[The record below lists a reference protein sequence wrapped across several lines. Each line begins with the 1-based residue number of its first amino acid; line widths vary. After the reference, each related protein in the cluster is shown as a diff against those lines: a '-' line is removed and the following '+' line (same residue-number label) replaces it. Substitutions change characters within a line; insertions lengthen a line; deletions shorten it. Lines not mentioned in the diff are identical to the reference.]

1 MEKTTETTPSYSLQ
15 DQATTER
22 GAGGKLRRPPPRRP
36 PTTPYARPQQNQS
49 LRGRLLSKLVDPACR
64 LIASGA
70 SRILPSLFLKP
81 LNNDSLPPP
90 EPQAHV
96 LLETG
101 ELDEDIEEHTNE
113 EDQSC
118 YSTFVVSETAG
129 TIGTTDG
136 PKAGSGIAERRKGNQ
151 DDIRDDGLSEIE
163 KLMKGKTFS
172 RDEINRLI
180 GIINSKAVDVPQVD
194 QEDRNL
200 TLSTGGAKGLIV
212 SQNLRRPTEE
222 KQDDRNI
229 ATTTR
234 DLATPLSKPTLLN
247 DTAPSP
253 IEIAKAYMANR
264 TSESNLGSKSI
275 ISKDERPTMLADDF
289 ASEPFVPFASPK
301 PSTCWPGSMVHDQRS
316 YLTPQSQRGRF
327 GLHNIPRTPYS
338 RTIYSKSKSKMAH
351 VRGEG
356 DAFLNGSFSPLQQS
370 QTPAYGQ
377 LRSNMVDKGY
387 GSVGPIRRI
396 RHKGTAE
403 IPSRGS
409 IYSHSSLNDPFPVVN
424 SNVSKGQFSS
434 IKKNLERGGASS
446 SSDIQSVDGNRS
458 SEMGIPP
465 VHPHS
470 SQMARTILDHLERT
484 LLTPKKKSEELKIAT
499 SWKKSQSSD
508 VNAAVSAE
516 HNDLQNLGLDSS
528 KSRDKLNNRSS
539 APRNDNSI
547 SVASR
552 ESTIEAKNVKKTS
565 ASDLKVDST
574 VTMFGN
580 NAGSLLDCGKS
591 QDSQMKTAHKDLP
604 KFTGAAV
611 SEAPCEGLLKPSS
624 NSSGNK
630 PVLASI
636 SVTKP
641 EQRWMF
647 TSDNST
653 GFTFPVSAS
662 SGVSSEPP
670 TPTIMPFLSG
680 SSQHQPKEEL
690 TEPSYSFGL
699 NRSSPALVFS
709 FPSTSSAPN
718 HVDAS
723 DISFNFGSDR
733 SSRICFSPIGKNTI
747 CH

>member
-1 MEKTTETTPSYSLQ
+1 
-15 DQATTER
+15 
-22 GAGGKLRRPPPRRP
+22 
-36 PTTPYARPQQNQS
+36 
-49 LRGRLLSKLVDPACR
+49 
-64 LIASGA
+64 
-70 SRILPSLFLKP
+70 
-81 LNNDSLPPP
+81 
-90 EPQAHV
+90 
-96 LLETG
+96 
-101 ELDEDIEEHTNE
+101 
-113 EDQSC
+113 
-118 YSTFVVSETAG
+118 
-129 TIGTTDG
+129 
-136 PKAGSGIAERRKGNQ
+136 
-151 DDIRDDGLSEIE
+151 
-163 KLMKGKTFS
+163 
-172 RDEINRLI
+172 
-180 GIINSKAVDVPQVD
+180 
-194 QEDRNL
+194 
-200 TLSTGGAKGLIV
+200 
-212 SQNLRRPTEE
+212 
-222 KQDDRNI
+222 
-229 ATTTR
+229 
-234 DLATPLSKPTLLN
+234 
-247 DTAPSP
+247 
-253 IEIAKAYMANR
+253 MANR

-275 ISKDERPTMLADDF
+275 ISKDERPTMPANDF

-377 LRSNMVDKGY
+377 LRSNRVDKGY

-396 RHKGTAE
+396 CHKGTAE

-409 IYSHSSLNDPFPVVN
+409 IYSHSSLNGPFPVGN

-434 IKKNLERGGASS
+434 TKKNLERGGASS

-470 SQMARTILDHLERT
+470 SQMARTILEHLERT
-484 LLTPKKKSEELKIAT
+484 LVTPKKKSEELKIAT

-516 HNDLQNLGLDSS
+516 HNDLPNLGLDSS

-539 APRNDNSI
+539 APWNDNSI
-547 SVASR
+547 SVASP
-552 ESTIEAKNVKKTS
+552 ESTIGTKNVKKTS

-574 VTMFGN
+574 FTMFGN
-580 NAGSLLDCGKS
+580 NAGSLLDCGKT
-591 QDSQMKTAHKDLP
+591 QDSQKKTAHKDLP

-641 EQRWMF
+641 EQRWMS

-699 NRSSPALVFS
+699 NRTSPALVFS

>member
-1 MEKTTETTPSYSLQ
+1 MEETTETTPSYSLQ

-22 GAGGKLRRPPPRRP
+22 GAGGKLRRQPPRRT

-90 EPQAHV
+90 EPQAH
-96 LLETG
+96 G

-118 YSTFVVSETAG
+118 YSTLVVSRTAG
-129 TIGTTDG
+129 TIRTTDG
-136 PKAGSGIAERRKGNQ
+136 PKAGSGIAEHRKGNQ
-151 DDIRDDGLSEIE
+151 GDIRDDGLSEIE

-200 TLSTGGAKGLIV
+200 TLSTGGAKGPIV
-212 SQNLRRPTEE
+212 SQNLRWPTEE
-222 KQDDRNI
+222 KQDDLNI

-234 DLATPLSKPTLLN
+234 DLATPLPKPTLLN

-275 ISKDERPTMLADDF
+275 ISEDERPTMLANDF

-396 RHKGTAE
+396 CHKGSAE

-409 IYSHSSLNDPFPVVN
+409 IYSHSSLNDPFPVGN
-424 SNVSKGQFSS
+424 SNVSKSQFSS
-434 IKKNLERGGASS
+434 IKKNLEQGGAIS

-470 SQMARTILDHLERT
+470 SQMARTILEHLERT
-484 LLTPKKKSEELKIAT
+484 LVTPKKKSEELKIAT

-516 HNDLQNLGLDSS
+516 HNDLPNLGLDSS

-539 APRNDNSI
+539 APWNDNPI
-547 SVASR
+547 SVASP
-552 ESTIEAKNVKKTS
+552 ESTIEAKNVTKTS
-565 ASDLKVDST
+565 ASNLKVDST
-574 VTMFGN
+574 VTMLGN
-580 NAGSLLDCGKS
+580 NAGSLLDCGKT
-591 QDSQMKTAHKDLP
+591 QDSQMKTAH

-611 SEAPCEGLLKPSS
+611 SEAPCEGLLKASS

-709 FPSTSSAPN
+709 FPSTSGATN

>member
-1 MEKTTETTPSYSLQ
+1 
-15 DQATTER
+15 
-22 GAGGKLRRPPPRRP
+22 
-36 PTTPYARPQQNQS
+36 
-49 LRGRLLSKLVDPACR
+49 
-64 LIASGA
+64 
-70 SRILPSLFLKP
+70 
-81 LNNDSLPPP
+81 
-90 EPQAHV
+90 
-96 LLETG
+96 
-101 ELDEDIEEHTNE
+101 
-113 EDQSC
+113 
-118 YSTFVVSETAG
+118 
-129 TIGTTDG
+129 
-136 PKAGSGIAERRKGNQ
+136 
-151 DDIRDDGLSEIE
+151 
-163 KLMKGKTFS
+163 MKGKTFS

-200 TLSTGGAKGLIV
+200 TLSTGGAKGPIV
-212 SQNLRRPTEE
+212 SQNLRWPTEE
-222 KQDDRNI
+222 KQDDLNI

-234 DLATPLSKPTLLN
+234 DLATPLPKPTLLN

-275 ISKDERPTMLADDF
+275 ISEDERPTMLANDF

-396 RHKGTAE
+396 CHKGSAE

-409 IYSHSSLNDPFPVVN
+409 IYSHSSLNDPFPVGN
-424 SNVSKGQFSS
+424 SNVSKSQFSS
-434 IKKNLERGGASS
+434 IKKNLEQGGAIS

-470 SQMARTILDHLERT
+470 SQMARTILEHLERT
-484 LLTPKKKSEELKIAT
+484 LVTPKKKSEELKIAT

-516 HNDLQNLGLDSS
+516 HNDLPNLGLDSS

-539 APRNDNSI
+539 APWNDNPI
-547 SVASR
+547 SVASP
-552 ESTIEAKNVKKTS
+552 ESTIEAKNVTKTS
-565 ASDLKVDST
+565 ASNLKVDST
-574 VTMFGN
+574 VTMLGN
-580 NAGSLLDCGKS
+580 NAGSLLDCGKT

-611 SEAPCEGLLKPSS
+611 SEAPCEGLLKASS

-709 FPSTSSAPN
+709 FPSTSGATN

>member
-1 MEKTTETTPSYSLQ
+1 M
-15 DQATTER
+15 
-22 GAGGKLRRPPPRRP
+22 
-36 PTTPYARPQQNQS
+36 
-49 LRGRLLSKLVDPACR
+49 
-64 LIASGA
+64 
-70 SRILPSLFLKP
+70 
-81 LNNDSLPPP
+81 
-90 EPQAHV
+90 
-96 LLETG
+96 LETG

-118 YSTFVVSETAG
+118 YSTLVVSETAG
-129 TIGTTDG
+129 TIRTTDG
-136 PKAGSGIAERRKGNQ
+136 PKAGSGIAEHRKGNQ
-151 DDIRDDGLSEIE
+151 GAIRDDGLSEIE

-200 TLSTGGAKGLIV
+200 TLSTGGAKESIV
-212 SQNLRRPTEE
+212 SQNLRWPTEE
-222 KQDDRNI
+222 KQDDLNI

-234 DLATPLSKPTLLN
+234 DLATPLPKPTVSENHFNELVFWINDMHMDTELLN

-275 ISKDERPTMLADDF
+275 ISKDERPTMLANDF

-370 QTPAYGQ
+370 QTQAYGQ

-396 RHKGTAE
+396 CHKGSAE

-409 IYSHSSLNDPFPVVN
+409 IYSHSSLNDPFPVGN

-434 IKKNLERGGASS
+434 IKKNLEQGGASS

-470 SQMARTILDHLERT
+470 SQMARTILEHLERT
-484 LLTPKKKSEELKIAT
+484 LVTPKKKSEEFKIAT

-516 HNDLQNLGLDSS
+516 HNDLPNLGLDSS

-539 APRNDNSI
+539 APWNDNPI
-547 SVASR
+547 SVASP

-565 ASDLKVDST
+565 ASNLKVDST

-580 NAGSLLDCGKS
+580 NAGSLLDCGKT
-591 QDSQMKTAHKDLP
+591 QDSQMKTADKNLP

-709 FPSTSSAPN
+709 FPSTSGATN

>member
-1 MEKTTETTPSYSLQ
+1 MEETTETTPSYSLQ

-22 GAGGKLRRPPPRRP
+22 GAGGKLRRQPPRRP

-64 LIASGA
+64 FIASGA

-90 EPQAHV
+90 EPQAH
-96 LLETG
+96 G

-118 YSTFVVSETAG
+118 YSTLVVSKTAG
-129 TIGTTDG
+129 TTRTTDG
-136 PKAGSGIAERRKGNQ
+136 PKAGSGIAEHRKGNQ
-151 DDIRDDGLSEIE
+151 GDIRDDGLSEIE

-200 TLSTGGAKGLIV
+200 TLSTGGAKGPIV
-212 SQNLRRPTEE
+212 SQNLRWPTEE
-222 KQDDRNI
+222 KQDDLNI

-234 DLATPLSKPTLLN
+234 DLATPLPKPTLLN

-275 ISKDERPTMLADDF
+275 ISKDERPTMLANDF

-396 RHKGTAE
+396 CHKGSAE

-409 IYSHSSLNDPFPVVN
+409 IYSHSSLNDAFPVGN

-434 IKKNLERGGASS
+434 IKKNLEQGGASS

-470 SQMARTILDHLERT
+470 SQMARTILEHLERT
-484 LLTPKKKSEELKIAT
+484 LVTPKKKSEELKIAT

-508 VNAAVSAE
+508 VNAAVSAD
-516 HNDLQNLGLDSS
+516 HNSLQNLGLDSS

-539 APRNDNSI
+539 APWNDNPI
-547 SVASR
+547 SVASP

-565 ASDLKVDST
+565 ASNLKVDST

-580 NAGSLLDCGKS
+580 NAGSLLDCGKT

-611 SEAPCEGLLKPSS
+611 SKAPCEGLLKPSS

-680 SSQHQPKEEL
+680 SSQHQPKEEP

-709 FPSTSSAPN
+709 FPSTSGATN

>member
-22 GAGGKLRRPPPRRP
+22 GAGGKLRRQPPRRP

-64 LIASGA
+64 LIAIGA

-90 EPQAHV
+90 EPQAH
-96 LLETG
+96 G

-136 PKAGSGIAERRKGNQ
+136 PKAGSGIAEHRKGNQ
-151 DDIRDDGLSEIE
+151 GDIRDGGLSEIE

-200 TLSTGGAKGLIV
+200 TLSTVGAKGPIV

-222 KQDDRNI
+222 KQDDLNI

-234 DLATPLSKPTLLN
+234 DLATPLSKPTHLN

-275 ISKDERPTMLADDF
+275 ISKDERPTMLAEDF

-356 DAFLNGSFSPLQQS
+356 NAFLNGSFSPLQQS

-377 LRSNMVDKGY
+377 LRSNTVDKGY

-409 IYSHSSLNDPFPVVN
+409 IYSHSSLNDPFPVGN

-434 IKKNLERGGASS
+434 IKKNLEQGGASS

-470 SQMARTILDHLERT
+470 SQMARTILEHLERT
-484 LLTPKKKSEELKIAT
+484 LVTPKKKSEELKIAT

-508 VNAAVSAE
+508 VNASVSAE
-516 HNDLQNLGLDSS
+516 HNDLPNLGLDSS

-539 APRNDNSI
+539 APWNDNSI
-547 SVASR
+547 SVASP

-565 ASDLKVDST
+565 ASNLKVDST

-580 NAGSLLDCGKS
+580 NAGSLLDCGKT

-680 SSQHQPKEEL
+680 SGQHQPKEEL

>member
-15 DQATTER
+15 DQATTEL
-22 GAGGKLRRPPPRRP
+22 GAGGKLRRQRPRRP

-90 EPQAHV
+90 EPQAH
-96 LLETG
+96 G

-136 PKAGSGIAERRKGNQ
+136 PKASSGIAEDRKGNQ
-151 DDIRDDGLSEIE
+151 GDIRDDGLSEIE

-200 TLSTGGAKGLIV
+200 TLSTGGDKGPIV

-222 KQDDRNI
+222 KKDDLNI
-229 ATTTR
+229 TTR

-316 YLTPQSQRGRF
+316 YRTPQSQRGRF

-387 GSVGPIRRI
+387 GSVGPICRI
-396 RHKGTAE
+396 RHKGTAD

-409 IYSHSSLNDPFPVVN
+409 IYSYSSLNDPFPVGN

-434 IKKNLERGGASS
+434 IKKNLEQGSASS
-446 SSDIQSVDGNRS
+446 SSDIQSLDGNRS
-458 SEMGIPP
+458 SKMGISP

-470 SQMARTILDHLERT
+470 SQMARTILEHLERT
-484 LLTPKKKSEELKIAT
+484 LVTPKKKSEELKIAT
-499 SWKKSQSSD
+499 SWKKSESSD

-516 HNDLQNLGLDSS
+516 HNDLPNLGLDSS

-539 APRNDNSI
+539 APWNDNSI
-547 SVASR
+547 SVTSP

-580 NAGSLLDCGKS
+580 NAGSLLDCGKT

-670 TPTIMPFLSG
+670 TPTIVPFLSG

-709 FPSTSSAPN
+709 FPSTSSTPN

-733 SSRICFSPIGKNTI
+733 SSRLCFSPIGKNTI